1 MVLEPV
7 KCPTCGGVNVNKY
20 GKTGDGKQRFICRDR
35 ACAGHTFIRNYSDLG
50 RLPEVKQ
57 KIIEMSLNS
66 CGVRDTARILG
77 ISTSTVINE
86 LKKRAGTAICKSCF
100 LGSTSA

>member
-7 KCPTCGGVNVNKY
+7 RCPTCDGVNVNKY
-20 GKTGDGKQRFICRDR
+20 GKTSDEKQRFICRDKS
-35 ACAGHTFIRNYSDLG
+35 CTGKTFIRNYSDLG

-57 KIIEMSLNS
+57 KIIEMALNS

-86 LKKRAGTAICKSCF
+86 LKKRARTTFDKSCF
-100 LGSTSA
+100 PGSTSA

>member
-7 KCPTCGGVNVNKY
+7 KCPTCDGVNVNKY
-20 GKTGDGKQRFICRDR
+20 GKTGDGKQRFICRDK
-35 ACAGHTFIRNYSDLG
+35 ACAGYTFIRNYSDLG

-77 ISTSTVINE
+77 ISTSTVINK
-86 LKKRAGTAICKSCF
+86 LKKRAGTTIWKFCVP
-100 LGSTSA
+100 GSTSA